1 MRVTVDGRGVEVAS
15 GTSVLAAV
23 RAAGGDVPSL
33 CWDSRTSPGGS
44 CRTCLVAV
52 DGDHVVAACTTPAI
66 EGMAV
71 RTDHP
76 TATAAVRG
84 TLELLVS
91 SLPAR
96 ALELPPEQSELVR
109 ACAAS
114 GIAAPAPDDRTADR
128 VDASHPYVRF
138 DPDLCIACG
147 RCVRMCDEVQGTYAL
162 TLAGRGPDTVLVA
175 GAGDR
180 WIDSPCV
187 ACGGCVDACPTGALF
202 EVGLHDP
209 RPIETITRTTCGY
222 CGVGC
227 SLDVHVRDDTV
238 AAVTPATDGP
248 VNRGHACVKGR
259 FAHAFARA
267 GDRLTSPLVRR
278 DGRLHPA
285 TWDEALDLVGRE
297 LRRILAEQGPDSV
310 AAISSARA
318 TNEENYLLQKLMRA
332 VIGTNNVDNC
342 SRLCHAPSAAGLV
355 AAFGLSGGTNSLDDL
370 DRTDCIL
377 LVGANPTEA
386 HPVVGA
392 RLKQLVRQGAR
403 LVVID
408 PRRTELAAVAD
419 VHLANRPGSNVAV
432 FNGLAHLLLASGHV
446 DETFLAE
453 RVSGLAELRPTLDD
467 YDPDRVSRIAG
478 VPADKLRLAATLYG
492 TAKRP
497 AIVYGLGVTEHAHGT
512 DGVRALANLAILKGA
527 VGTDQG
533 CGVLPLRG
541 QNNVQGASD
550 MGALPDL
557 LPGYQHVTDVDARR
571 RVAAVWG
578 VEPPAVPG
586 LRIPEMFDA
595 AIEGRV
601 HALYVM
607 GEDIAQTDPDSAHV
621 RAALAACDLV
631 VVQEIFL
638 SKTALLADVVLP
650 AASFLEKDGTFVNF
664 DRRFQRVRPA
674 LAPPP
679 QARTDFD
686 IVNAVASSL
695 GGDLHCPDPAA
706 ALAECAAVAPLFG
719 GVSHRRLEA
728 KGALHWPCRSIDDP
742 GEATLYL
749 DRFAT
754 PDGRAAL
761 GARPYLPPG
770 EQPDARYPMVLVTGR
785 RLEHYNAG
793 TMTRRTANLAL
804 LPTERLD
811 LHPADAAR
819 LDVRDGTEVVVSSRR
834 GRIQVGVHLT
844 DEVLPGQVFL
854 AFHFPDAAVNE
865 LTSGWTDEVTSC
877 PEYKVTAVSVQPA

>member
-1 MRVTVDGRGVEVAS
+1 MRVIVDGREVEVAS
-15 GTSVLAAV
+15 GASVLEAV
-23 RAAGGDVPSL
+23 RAAGRDVPSL
-33 CWDSRTSPGGS
+33 CWDPRTSPGGS

-52 DGDHVVAACTTPAI
+52 DGDDVVAACTTPAT

-76 TATAAVRG
+76 TATAAERG
-84 TLELLVS
+84 TLQLLVS

-96 ALELPPEQSELVR
+96 ALDMPAERSELVR
-109 ACAAS
+109 ACAALGVPS
-114 GIAAPAPDDRTADR
+114 SPPDGRTAER

-147 RCVRMCDEVQGTYAL
+147 RCVRMFDEVQGTYAL
-162 TLAGRGPDTVLVA
+162 TLAGRGPNTVLVA

-202 EVGLHDP
+202 ELGLRDP
-209 RPIETITRTTCGY
+209 RPIEILTRTTCGY

-227 SLDVHVRDDTV
+227 TLDVHVRDDTV
-238 AAVTPATDGP
+238 AAVTPALDGS

-259 FAHAFARA
+259 FAHAFARSR
-267 GDRLTSPLVRR
+267 DRLTSPLVRR
-278 DGRLHPA
+278 NGRLQPA
-285 TWDEALDLVGRE
+285 SWEDALDLVGQQ
-297 LRRILAEQGPDSV
+297 LRRTIADHGPDAV

-318 TNEENYLLQKLMRA
+318 TNEENYLLQKLMRV

-342 SRLCHAPSAAGLV
+342 SRLCHASSAAGLV
-355 AAFGLSGGTNSLDDL
+355 AAFGLSGGTNSFDDL

-408 PRRTELAAVAD
+408 PRRTELAAIAD

-432 FNGLAHLLLASGHV
+432 FHGLAHLLVTGGHV
-446 DETFLAE
+446 DERFLAE
-453 RVSGLAELRPTLDD
+453 RVSGLAELRRTLED
-467 YDPDRVSRIAG
+467 YEPDRVSRLAG
-478 VPADKLRLAATLYG
+478 IPAEKIRLAAALYG
-492 TAKRP
+492 AAERP
-497 AIVYGLGVTEHAHGT
+497 AIAYGLGVTEHAHGT

-527 VGTDQG
+527 VGNDQG
-533 CGVLPLRG
+533 CGILPLRG

-557 LPGYQHVTDVDARR
+557 LPGYQHVTDAEVRR

-578 VEPPAVPG
+578 VEPPAIPG
-586 LRIPEMFDA
+586 FRIPDMFDA
-595 AIEGRV
+595 AIDRRV
-601 HALYVM
+601 RVLYVM

-638 SKTALLADVVLP
+638 SKTAQLADVVLP

-674 LAPPP
+674 LGPPG

-686 IVNAVASSL
+686 ILNAVAGNL
-695 GGDLHCPDPAA
+695 GADLGCRDPAA
-706 ALAECAAVAPLFG
+706 ALAECAAVAPLFAG
-719 GVSHRRLEA
+719 LSHARLEA
-728 KGALHWPCRSIDDP
+728 EGPLHWPCCSPDDQ
-742 GEATLYL
+742 
-749 DRFAT
+749 
-754 PDGRAAL
+754 
-761 GARPYLPPG
+761 ARP
-770 EQPDARYPMVLVTGR
+770 RSTSTG
-785 RLEHYNAG
+785 
-793 TMTRRTANLAL
+793 
-804 LPTERLD
+804 
-811 LHPADAAR
+811 
-819 LDVRDGTEVVVSSRR
+819 SRP
-834 GRIQVGVHLT
+834 QTVG
-844 DEVLPGQVFL
+844 QR
-854 AFHFPDAAVNE
+854 
-865 LTSGWTDEVTSC
+865 
-877 PEYKVTAVSVQPA
+877 

>member
-1 MRVTVDGRGVEVAS
+1 
-15 GTSVLAAV
+15 
-23 RAAGGDVPSL
+23 
-33 CWDSRTSPGGS
+33 
-44 CRTCLVAV
+44 
-52 DGDHVVAACTTPAI
+52 
-66 EGMAV
+66 
-71 RTDHP
+71 
-76 TATAAVRG
+76 
-84 TLELLVS
+84 
-91 SLPAR
+91 
-96 ALELPPEQSELVR
+96 
-109 ACAAS
+109 
-114 GIAAPAPDDRTADR
+114 
-128 VDASHPYVRF
+128 
-138 DPDLCIACG
+138 
-147 RCVRMCDEVQGTYAL
+147 MCDEVQGTYAL
-162 TLAGRGPDTVLVA
+162 TLEGRGPDTVLVA
-175 GAGDR
+175 GAGDQ

-187 ACGGCVDACPTGALF
+187 ACGGCVDACPTDALF
-202 EVGLHDP
+202 EIGFRNP
-209 RPIETITRTTCGY
+209 RPIETTTRTTCGY

-227 SLDVHVRDDTV
+227 SLDVHVRDDAV
-238 AAVTPATDGP
+238 AAVTPALDGP

-259 FAHAFARA
+259 FAHAFARSP
-267 GDRLTSPLVRR
+267 DRLTGPLVRR
-278 DGRLHPA
+278 DGQLQPA
-285 TWDEALDLVGRE
+285 TWDEALGLAGRE
-297 LRRILAEQGPDSV
+297 LQRIITQHGPDSV

-318 TNEENYLLQKLMRA
+318 TNEENYLLQKLMRT

-355 AAFGLSGGTNSLDDL
+355 AAFGLSGGTNSFDAL

-392 RLKQLVRQGAR
+392 RLKQLVRRGAR

-408 PRRTELAAVAD
+408 PRSTELAGVAD

-432 FNGLAHLLLASGHV
+432 FHGIAHLLWAGGYV

-453 RVSGLAELRPTLDD
+453 RVSGLTELRRTLDD
-467 YDPDRVSRIAG
+467 YDPERVSRIAG
-478 VPADKLRLAATLYG
+478 VSADQLRLAAQLYG
-492 TAKRP
+492 TALRP

-527 VGTDQG
+527 VGNDKS
-533 CGVLPLRG
+533 CGILPLRG

-557 LPGYQHVTDVDARR
+557 LPGYQRVADPEARH

-578 VEPPAVPG
+578 VEPPMYPG
-586 LRIPEMFDA
+586 LRIPDMFDA
-595 AIEGRV
+595 TIDGRV
-601 HALYVM
+601 RALYVM
-607 GEDIAQTDPDSAHV
+607 GEDIAQTDPDSTHV

-638 SKTALLADVVLP
+638 SKTAQLADVVLP

-674 LAPPP
+674 LRPPG

-686 IVNAVASSL
+686 IVNAVADAL
-695 GGDLHCPDPAA
+695 GADLGCPNPAA
-706 ALAECAAVAPLFG
+706 ALAECAAVAPLFAG
-719 GVSHRRLEA
+719 LSHQRLEDE
-728 KGALHWPCRSIDDP
+728 GALHWPCRSSDDP

-749 DRFAT
+749 DHFET

-770 EQPDARYPMVLVTGR
+770 EQPDPEYPMILVTGR

-793 TMTRRTANLAL
+793 TMTRRTANLVL

-819 LDVRDGTEVVVSSRR
+819 LDVRDGTDVVVGSRR

-865 LTSGWTDEVTSC
+865 LTSGWTDDVTSC
-877 PEYKVTAVSVQPA
+877 PEYKVTAVSVHPA